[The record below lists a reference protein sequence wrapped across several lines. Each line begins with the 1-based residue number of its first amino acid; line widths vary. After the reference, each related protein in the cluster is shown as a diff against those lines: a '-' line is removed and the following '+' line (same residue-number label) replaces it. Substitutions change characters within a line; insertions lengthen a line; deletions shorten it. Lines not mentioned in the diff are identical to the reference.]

1 MFNIGISELLVIFLI
16 AFLIVGPEDLPK
28 VARWLGR
35 QIKKLRLLI
44 REVKSELNW
53 NELEKEIDDT
63 QKTIDREIKHLDP
76 QTDIAREVNS
86 VSEEIEATTRE
97 IDQTLNK

>member
-1 MFNIGISELLVIFLI
+1 M
-16 AFLIVGPEDLPK
+16 GPEDLPK

-35 QIKKLRLLI
+35 QIRKLRLLI

-76 QTDIAREVNS
+76 QTDISREVNL
-86 VSEEIEATTRE
+86 VSEEIEASTRE